1 MNRIICSLLIFFISV
16 SYVKAQTDFAREF
29 YPLFKKGFELTLEV
43 AEAMPDSL
51 YSFKPQDGAMTF
63 GQQIIHCT
71 YGADG
76 AIDIYVMGNKERQYI
91 EPDASKMSKSE
102 IVEAVKKYSKNSL
115 ENLNKLTEE
124 QLPDSINILGHFKTT
139 KKEAFY
145 FLRDHITN
153 HRGQAN
159 LYIRIVGLQPP
170 NWGYFK

>member
-1 MNRIICSLLIFFISV
+1 
-16 SYVKAQTDFAREF
+16 
-29 YPLFKKGFELTLEV
+29 
-43 AEAMPDSL
+43 
-51 YSFKPQDGAMTF
+51 
-63 GQQIIHCT
+63 
-71 YGADG
+71 
-76 AIDIYVMGNKERQYI
+76 MGNKERQYI

-115 ENLNKLTEE
+115 ENMNKLTEE
-124 QLPDSINILGHFKTT
+124 QLPDSINIFGHFKTT

-159 LYIRIVGLQPP
+159 LYIRIAGLLTP